1 MSTSAFLPQLP
12 VPSNAS
18 KATQQKVARLSV
30 ALEDVSAFSI
40 LRGFD
45 QVTTLPTRQTF
56 NTLSVKAR
64 TELIVRHIA
73 AVCPSMCSRSTA
85 AYLGPSLRPH
95 RPVTW

>member
-1 MSTSAFLPQLP
+1 VSTSAFLPQLP

-73 AVCPSMCSRSTA
+73 AVCASMCSRSTA
-85 AYLGPSLRPH
+85 A
-95 RPVTW
+95 